1 MSWTRKPHD
10 MANPLIRLINE
21 GKIRSLQ
28 QLKSTY
34 RTLVMKTH
42 PDAVGSDK
50 LVEEHL
56 SLGSC
61 YEEARR
67 YFENR
72 NGPREEPGRTI
83 ERNHRLAYF
92 QLLEKLERIDKPYS
106 FHRQQNSNTIR
117 ALQDEAQ
124 LHFSGWAGLHEH
136 LYLAADREYDRI
148 KAGKPSEPSP
158 QHALAITISPVFHNI
173 VAYHLTGMSFYRK
186 QVNQN
191 LKAILQRLVEE
202 GYPALKEFIELL
214 ISDMDHG
221 PAVFGRGR
229 RIFRKR
235 SLD

>member
-1 MSWTRKPHD
+1 ME
-10 MANPLIRLINE
+10 NPLARLINE
-21 GKIRSLQ
+21 GKIRNLQ

-50 LVEEHL
+50 LVEEYL
-56 SLGSC
+56 SLSSY

-67 YFENR
+67 LFENR
-72 NGPREEPGRTI
+72 NGQQGEPGKAD
-83 ERNHRLAYF
+83 ELNHRLAYF
-92 QLLEKLERIDKPYS
+92 QLLKKLEPIDKPYS
-106 FHRQQNSNTIR
+106 FHRQRNSTTIR

-124 LHFSGWAGLHEH
+124 FHFRNWDGRHEP
-136 LYLAADREYDRI
+136 LYLAADREFDRI
-148 KAGKPSEPSP
+148 KSEKPSGPYM
-158 QHALAITISPVFHNI
+158 QHALAINISPIFHNI

-191 LKAILQRLVEE
+191 LKAILQRLVAE

-229 RIFRKR
+229 RIYRKQ

>member
-1 MSWTRKPHD
+1 MG
-10 MANPLIRLINE
+10 NPLTRLINE
-21 GKIRSLQ
+21 GKIRNLQ

-50 LVEEHL
+50 LVEEYL
-56 SLGSC
+56 SLSSY

-72 NGPREEPGRTI
+72 NGQQEKPGRAI

-92 QLLEKLERIDKPYS
+92 QLLDKLERIDKPFS

-124 LHFSGWAGLHEH
+124 FHFSSWDGLHEH

-148 KAGKPSEPSP
+148 KAGKSEGPRMEP
-158 QHALAITISPVFHNI
+158 ALAISISPIFHNI

-191 LKAILQRLVEE
+191 LKAILQRLVAE

-229 RIFRKR
+229 RVFRKKR
-235 SLD
+235 LD